1 MRPLEA
7 KIMST
12 LSSSVRTKHTIGIEN
27 AERIDRWLR
36 ERGGIAIWQ
45 SINLS
50 NPGASWT
57 TPALTEDGKPY
68 PKPTRQAANEPTI
81 ITDPADILVA
91 KDVEVKRFHIA
102 VRLGGNGLQYKVS
115 DGGTRRIRKAV
126 VNAGEGA
133 YYVFDYAAQEAFI
146 MKPESTVSL
155 GEWRTTHDAAVLR

>member
-12 LSSSVRTKHTIGIEN
+12 LSSSVRTNHTIGIEN

-36 ERGGIAIWQ
+36 EHGGIAIWQ
-45 SINLS
+45 SVNLS

-68 PKPTRQAANEPTI
+68 PKPTWQAANEPTI
-81 ITDPADILVA
+81 TTDPADILVA

-126 VNAGEGA
+126 INAGEGA
-133 YYVFDYAAQEAFI
+133 YYVFDYASQEAVI
-146 MKPESTVSL
+146 MKPASL
-155 GEWRTTHDAAVLR
+155 TPLADWRTTRGTVVV